1 MLDPM
6 HNTALL
12 MYFVRAAH
20 HEARRPRPRCAR
32 DSLSPSALIRSR
44 MAHGSVLGSWLGATG
59 SSTRSESV
67 ASKEEWAR
75 LAAGH
80 RSSEAYELASSLSS
94 EKVMRRSTR
103 AGSCNSSERRLLCR
117 SVGSAEELGSAELR
131 LEQRGGSTGASAIER
146 RRASTAS
153 RDPGAEAGGAGGGG
167 GGEADRPSAEGAST
181 DTRSPGDGARAGTG
195 LAAGGSGEGGGGCG
209 TEAESMVLGGL

>member
-1 MLDPM
+1 MRARLSLPFSSDQLSHGSRLSARVM
-6 HNTALL
+6 ARRHGLEHQVGECRVEGGVGAVGRCRTQELRG
-12 MYFVRAAH
+12 VRAGQLPQLREGDAALH
-20 HEARRPRPRCAR
+20 PRRK
-32 DSLSPSALIRSR
+32 LQL
-44 MAHGSVLGSWLGATG
+44 
-59 SSTRSESV
+59 
-67 ASKEEWAR
+67 
-75 LAAGH
+75 
-80 RSSEAYELASSLSS
+80 
-94 EKVMRRSTR
+94 
-103 AGSCNSSERRLLCR
+103 NERRLLCR

-167 GGEADRPSAEGAST
+167 GGEADRPSAEGASK

-209 TEAESMVLGGL
+209 TEAESIGPWRGL

>member
-1 MLDPM
+1 MHAHGDSPAHARVAGAAVRVLCGRVQYRKERAAAEEGMYVDVHEGRVRYSSPGTKDWLRRNISLTRAHKKNALPREHMLDPM

-32 DSLSPSALIRSR
+32 DSLSPSALIRLR

-59 SSTRSESV
+59 SCTRSESV

-103 AGSCNSSERRLLCR
+103 AGSCNSSERR
-117 SVGSAEELGSAELR
+117 G
-131 LEQRGGSTGASAIER
+131 
-146 RRASTAS
+146 
-153 RDPGAEAGGAGGGG
+153 
-167 GGEADRPSAEGAST
+167 
-181 DTRSPGDGARAGTG
+181 
-195 LAAGGSGEGGGGCG
+195 
-209 TEAESMVLGGL
+209 

>member
-1 MLDPM
+1 M
-6 HNTALL
+6 
-12 MYFVRAAH
+12 RARLSLPFSSDQVSHGSRLSARVM
-20 HEARRPRPRCAR
+20 ARR
-32 DSLSPSALIRSR
+32 
-44 MAHGSVLGSWLGATG
+44 HGLEHQVGECRVEGGVSF
-59 SSTRSESV
+59 
-67 ASKEEWAR
+67 
-75 LAAGH
+75 GH

-167 GGEADRPSAEGAST
+167 GGEADRPSAEGASK